1 MPRIAIIINH
11 SSGTG
16 GAIDV
21 DGISAKLREHG
32 FDADVVLARDGSQI
46 ASAAR
51 RACEDRVDI
60 AVAGGGDGTVNCVA
74 SAIVG
79 KGIAL
84 GVLPTGTLNHFAR
97 DLRIPTDIDQA
108 VQTIID
114 GHRVAIDVAEV
125 NDAIF
130 LNNSSIGLYPD
141 IVRDRE
147 DGQRQRGL
155 SKPVAFFGA
164 CLRAARRY
172 PFLDVM
178 LLVDGRDYARRTPFV
193 FVGNNEYTIDGL
205 EVGGRKT
212 LSAGTL
218 SLYVAQRTGRLGL
231 LGFAF
236 RALFG
241 RLRQARDFDA
251 ALSEEV
257 VVQTR
262 RKRLRVSTDGEV
274 HVLDVPLRYRIRKRA
289 LEVLAPPPATDATA

>member
-1 MPRIAIIINH
+1 MPTVAIIINH

-16 GAIDV
+16 RAVDV
-21 DGISAKLREHG
+21 DAISAKLRERG
-32 FDADVVLARDGSQI
+32 FDAELVLARDGSQI
-46 ASAAR
+46 AAAAR
-51 RACEDRVDI
+51 RACENQVDI

-84 GVLPTGTLNHFAR
+84 GVLPIGTLNHFAK
-97 DLRIPTDIDQA
+97 DLRIPLDINQA

-125 NDAIF
+125 NDVLF

-147 DGQRQRGL
+147 AGQHRFGQ
-155 SKPVAFFGA
+155 SKPVAFLWAF
-164 CLRAARRY
+164 LRAARRY
-172 PFLDVM
+172 PFLDVK
-178 LLVDGRDYARRTPFV
+178 LRIDGRDYARRTPFV

-205 EVGGRKT
+205 QVGGRKT

-231 LGFAF
+231 LGFAV

-257 VVQTR
+257 VVHNR
-262 RKRLRVSTDGEV
+262 RPRLRVSTDGEV
-274 HVLDVPLRYRIRKRA
+274 RVMDVPLCYRIRKRA
-289 LEVLAPPPATDATA
+289 LEVLAPPPPADAPA